1 MHIIFWQLKSKF
13 ILCPSSFCIFSVKAK
28 SKMKSTTLIDFHWVW
43 AHLMISSAN
52 TRKCYPMN
60 LSFER
65 MEFTLHIL
73 LSEFNSFSHWTSLK
87 WAGFVWFLDFF
98 LLPWFC
104 LFSFKDLYLFIFW
117 IYNTYEYILYM
128 YVPVALNMYVCVCIH
143 IYEVFKLKIF
153 KNFPMKHIFNL
164 CFS

>member
-1 MHIIFWQLKSKF
+1 MIGVFQRRQYLFTKKILTNVLLLNLITELHSRKKKKGPMHIIFWQLKSKF

-104 LFSFKDLYLFIFW
+104 L
-117 IYNTYEYILYM
+117 
-128 YVPVALNMYVCVCIH
+128 V
-143 IYEVFKLKIF
+143 
-153 KNFPMKHIFNL
+153 
-164 CFS
+164 